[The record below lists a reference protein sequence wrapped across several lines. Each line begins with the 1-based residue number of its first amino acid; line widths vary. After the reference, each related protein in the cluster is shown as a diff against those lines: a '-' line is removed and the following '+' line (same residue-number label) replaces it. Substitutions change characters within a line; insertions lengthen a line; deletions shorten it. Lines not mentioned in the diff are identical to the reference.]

1 MTGFCNVARAL
12 AGVAA
17 LAMAAPGL
25 AQGAPPA
32 GAARPDVTKPMANV
46 PRATEYAAL
55 AKLPDLTGVWYP
67 DWGALFGA
75 RGAQPQLTPAAKAK
89 LDAYNAKYKESG
101 PPLYAQ
107 AHCLPPGMPGIM
119 SQPYPIDI
127 SYQPGRVTLYT
138 EAYEQARWIY
148 TDGRKLPD
156 DPDPFFNGTS
166 VGHWEDG
173 VLVVET
179 VGFSPET
186 FIAPGL
192 QHSDKMKIVER
203 IYLVSPKLLIDEI
216 TITDPEVL
224 AAPYVMRI
232 PFKPD
237 TVPLREYVCAENNRL
252 TSDDASGANIDLK
265 LDGEDDPFGPPPAEK
280 GK

>member
-1 MTGFCNVARAL
+1 MRSVTMKAVLLGC
-12 AGVAA
+12 
-17 LAMAAPGL
+17 
-25 AQGAPPA
+25 
-32 GAARPDVTKPMANV
+32 GAAVLAVSGPAVAQET
-46 PRATEYAAL
+46 PRATAYESV
-55 AKLPDLTGVWYP
+55 AKWPDWSGVWSP
-67 DWGALFGA
+67 GVGAGS
-75 RGAQPQLTPAAKAK
+75 RTTPTPPKLTPAAQAR
-89 LDAYNAKYKESG
+89 LDAFNAGKERG
-101 PPLYAQ
+101 ENLQTQ
-107 AHCLPPGMPGIM
+107 AANCVPNGMPGIM
-119 SQPYPIDI
+119 RLPYPIEFTY
-127 SYQPGRVTLYT
+127 SPGRVNILIETYS
-138 EAYEQARWIY
+138 EIRRIY
-148 TDGRKLPD
+148 IDRELPE
-156 DPDPFFNGTS
+156 DPDPFFNGSS

-203 IYLVSPKLLIDEI
+203 IYLVNPKLLIDEI

-252 TSDDASGANIDLK
+252 KASENGANIDL
-265 LDGEDDPFGPPPAEK
+265 EDDPFADQK
-280 GK
+280 GQ